1 MTETFTHLDES
12 MRLSHPEV
20 LEIFKDSKQ
29 NMWVGTGNGV
39 NIWQEDSQQFMSFK
53 SNKNVAAIM
62 HGSTFLKYFFPL
74 GNFFAPLLLWTLH
87 KDKPF
92 LNYHGKQALN
102 FQLSILVYA
111 LGIGILSLPFVAIF
125 ASDFVGLAET
135 LEGASHYDHSGILPH
150 LGGYLTL
157 LFVFAMLFIGLFLF
171 QVQSSQLN
179 SC

>member
-1 MTETFTHLDES
+1 MEESITE
-12 MRLSHPEV
+12 
-20 LEIFKDSKQ
+20 
-29 NMWVGTGNGV
+29 
-39 NIWQEDSQQFMSFK
+39 

-171 QVQSSQLN
+171 ELYYVITATIKASKGAYFKYPLCIQFISENGTIEDTTTNETEPLTEEN
-179 SC
+179 H